1 MPGTGNGGNGDLPI
15 SGHKLWLYN
24 MNNSKDLLYITVPI
38 ISNTV
43 LYAQSDFFEK
53 VDLMFSVLTIIKQN
67 KIKTTVPSQ
76 INMRSV

>member
-1 MPGTGNGGNGDLPI
+1 MSI
-15 SGHKLWLYN
+15 SGYKLWLNN
-24 MNNSKDLLYITVPI
+24 MNNSKYLLYITVPI

-43 LYAQSDFFEK
+43 LYAQRDFFEK
-53 VDLMFSVLTIIKQN
+53 VDLMLSVLTIIKQN